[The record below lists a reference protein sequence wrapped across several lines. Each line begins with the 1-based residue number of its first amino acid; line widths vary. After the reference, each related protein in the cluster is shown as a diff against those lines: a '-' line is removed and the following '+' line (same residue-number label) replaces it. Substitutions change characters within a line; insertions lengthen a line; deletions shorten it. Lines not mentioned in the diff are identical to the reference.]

1 MSPPSHANVRSD
13 ARGLYDAP
21 MTITYLDPTSA
32 PGLAVE
38 PYSVAALPAGKA
50 ATIGLL
56 ANGFPDSI
64 VFLDHV
70 ERALL
75 AVAPAGT
82 TIKRYAKPNASAVV
96 SDQVR
101 QKMTDECEA
110 VVTSYGH

>member
-1 MSPPSHANVRSD
+1 MPKRARYASQMSV
-13 ARGLYDAP
+13 
-21 MTITYLDPTSA
+21 TYLDPTSA

-38 PYSVAALPAGKA
+38 PYGVASLAPGRA

-56 ANGFPDSI
+56 ANGFPDS
-64 VFLDHV
+64 VPFLDHV

-82 TIKRYAKPNASAVV
+82 VIKRWAKPNASAIV
-96 SDQVR
+96 SDQVL
-101 QKMTDECEA
+101 QAMTDECEA

>member
-1 MSPPSHANVRSD
+1 
-13 ARGLYDAP
+13 

-32 PGLAVE
+32 PGLRVE
-38 PYSVAALPAGKA
+38 PYTVSALPAGAA

-75 AVAPAGT
+75 ALAPAGT
-82 TIKRYAKPNASAVV
+82 VVRRYAKPNASAVV
-96 SDQVR
+96 SDQVLAT
-101 QKMTDECEA
+101 MTDECEA

>member
-1 MSPPSHANVRSD
+1 
-13 ARGLYDAP
+13 
-21 MTITYLDPTSA
+21 MTTIYLDPSSA
-32 PGLAVE
+32 PGLRVE
-38 PYSVAALPAGKA
+38 PYVVASLPGGYS

-82 TIKRYAKPNASAVV
+82 VVRRYAKPNASAVV
-96 SDQVR
+96 SDQVLAR
-101 QKMTDECEA
+101 MTDECEA

>member
-1 MSPPSHANVRSD
+1 
-13 ARGLYDAP
+13 

-38 PYSVAALPAGKA
+38 PYGVAALAAGKA

-75 AVAPAGT
+75 NVAPAGT
-82 TIKRYAKPNASAVV
+82 VVKRYAKPNASAVV
-96 SDQVR
+96 SDQTL

>member
-1 MSPPSHANVRSD
+1 MRSA
-13 ARGLYDAP
+13 ARALYDEA
-21 MTITYLDPTSA
+21 MTIIYLDPTSA

-75 AVAPAGT
+75 EVAPAGT
-82 TIKRYAKPNASAVV
+82 AIKRYAKPNASAVV
-96 SDQVR
+96 SDQVL

>member
-1 MSPPSHANVRSD
+1 
-13 ARGLYDAP
+13 

-38 PYSVAALPAGKA
+38 PYSVSSLPVGQA

-75 AVAPAGT
+75 EAAPVGST
-82 TIKRYAKPNASAVV
+82 VKRYAKPNASAIV
-96 SDQVR
+96 SDQVL

>member
-1 MSPPSHANVRSD
+1 
-13 ARGLYDAP
+13 
-21 MTITYLDPTSA
+21 MTVTYLDPSSA
-32 PGLAVE
+32 PGLRIE
-38 PYSVAALPAGKA
+38 PYGVGSLTPGRA

-75 AVAPAGT
+75 AIAPSGT
-82 TIKRYAKPNASAVV
+82 IVRRYAKPNASAVV
-96 SDQVR
+96 SDQVLAR
-101 QKMTDECEA
+101 MTDECEA